1 MILELVE
8 EISPGNGTMYAVVAD
23 TYTIRWFAKK
33 EDAEVYYEA
42 VLNDPSKLKHE
53 RNILKSQDIEL
64 PLDK

>member
-33 EDAEVYYEA
+33 EDAEVFYEA
-42 VLNDPSKLKHE
+42 VLSDPSKLKNE
-53 RNILKSQDIEL
+53 RNILKSQDIVL